1 MPRPQTRPSLGAS
14 GSRVKC
20 VKMMAKRDH
29 HMPLIALFTGSTQA
43 MALCHN
49 RTHDRSACIP
59 AQYSIFSDVLGC
71 KKRSRARRRPRHVF
85 GTFEDWQAACPGKRT
100 TSGLRVPSRWQP
112 QECSPYPQSAD
123 SIYVY
128 ILDDNYQTRNLD
140 ANYQT
145 RLAGQLARCIG
156 SPGSRLQSQ

>member
-1 MPRPQTRPSLGAS
+1 MFSGRLKTGKLHVRASRQRPDCACLHVGNH
-14 GSRVKC
+14 KN
-20 VKMMAKRDH
+20 
-29 HMPLIALFTGSTQA
+29 ALRIR
-43 MALCHN
+43 N
-49 RTHDRSACIP
+49 P
-59 AQYSIFSDVLGC
+59 
-71 KKRSRARRRPRHVF
+71 RRRPRRK
-85 GTFEDWQAACPGKRT
+85 ARPGARPRDLESRRPIGFAGC
-100 TSGLRVPSRWQP
+100 SGL
-112 QECSPYPQSAD
+112 AD